1 MLRHTMWLAA
11 FILAALAGHAEA
23 DGMDDAR
30 IERLIRQLGSEKFA
44 EREAASR
51 TLEEA
56 EGRWA
61 PANSFLPKTRRS
73 DARRS
78 KP

>member
-1 MLRHTMWLAA
+1 
-11 FILAALAGHAEA
+11 
-23 DGMDDAR
+23 MDDAR